1 MRMKD
6 FIKTKDRFF
15 STHYKCFNS
24 ELFEVFCS
32 KMEKLGIKFVIDGTD
47 FDGSYFIVW
56 EKFKETK

>member
-6 FIKTKDRFF
+6 FIKLRSRVF
-15 STHYKCFNS
+15 STHYKCFNP

-32 KMEKLGIKFVIDGTD
+32 KMAELGVKFVMDGTD